1 MRNSTF
7 SLDMKIASRQFLG
20 GGGYVLLAS
29 LGYVLAAPHFFKL
42 ELAQPWLSE
51 RIKEGSTQ

>member
-1 MRNSTF
+1 
-7 SLDMKIASRQFLG
+7 MKIASRQFLG

-29 LGYVLAAPHFFKL
+29 LGYVLAAPNFFKL
-42 ELAQPWLSE
+42 EFAQPWLSE